1 MWLEQVSEGNSDEW
15 GSVKREKCDK
25 IKRKEKS
32 DKRKVS
38 ASQMKLR
45 CMGCSG
51 KQWED

>member
-15 GSVKREKCDK
+15 GSVIREKSV
-25 IKRKEKS
+25 E
-32 DKRKVS
+32 VS

-45 CMGCSG
+45 RVGCSG